1 MKALQWFVSQEEDRC
16 MSRKTT
22 STFLIA
28 LSMTHD
34 ILLLIFPDHSLTPMP
49 TETCDAHLG
58 LTVLL
63 MRGKRS
69 ETLGYTRSN
78 ALIL

>member
-1 MKALQWFVSQEEDRC
+1 MHWHKPRMTSEGPAMVYIPGRGQVHEQ
-16 MSRKTT
+16 KTT

-63 MRGKRS
+63 M
-69 ETLGYTRSN
+69 
-78 ALIL
+78 